1 MKKLHKMILT
11 ALLISPL
18 FMGSIVFAQT
28 PGTLTCTYTTT
39 FTGGGWGTKNCLA
52 AWIQTNSGTFI
63 KTKFKYCS
71 SGNLDHLAT
80 FTSKPSYNN
89 YTDATTGITLDWVP
103 TYVGMEENQNQL
115 SFSISPNPANDKS
128 TISYSLNKTEDVTI
142 SMYDISG
149 KLVKVI
155 FDQNQDA
162 GNYNLP
168 FYTNVKPGVYF
179 VKMYTGNAQHTE
191 RILITE

>member
-1 MKKLHKMILT
+1 MAWGSSLT
-11 ALLISPL
+11 TGKTVQSFSFTKGTATDH
-18 FMGSIVFAQT
+18 QT
-28 PGTLTCTYTTT
+28 PANLTN
-39 FTGGGWGTKNCLA
+39 F
-52 AWIQTNSGTFI
+52 
-63 KTKFKYCS
+63 
-71 SGNLDHLAT
+71 
-80 FTSKPSYNN
+80 
-89 YTDATTGITLDWVP
+89 TGITLDWVP